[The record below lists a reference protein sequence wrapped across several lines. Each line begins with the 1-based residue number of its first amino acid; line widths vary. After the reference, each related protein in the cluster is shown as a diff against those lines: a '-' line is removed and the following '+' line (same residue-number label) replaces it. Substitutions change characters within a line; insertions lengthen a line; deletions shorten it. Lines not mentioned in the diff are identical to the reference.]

1 MIRGTTP
8 TICFKLPFDDGQI
21 AELWLT
27 ISQRGQEVLTK
38 EKPDMTYDGEKY
50 SIKLTQEDTLKL
62 DDDQYAEIQLRIR
75 TASGDAIASRV
86 KRIAVEEIL
95 KDGVI

>member
-8 TICFKLPFDDGQI
+8 TICFKLPFDNEQI
-21 AELWLT
+21 AECWLT

-38 EKPDMTYDGEKY
+38 EKGDITYDGEKY
-50 SIKLTQEDTLKL
+50 SVKLTQEDTLML

-86 KRIAVEEIL
+86 KQIAVEEIL